1 MPRELAGFKT
11 SKGTVN
17 FTPDKPIPPELVTKL
32 VKARIAE
39 NEAGRC
45 EPSRRACAAATATAR
60 SLRCHPSRVAPTTR
74 TVPAGTP
81 SSPHARRL
89 ISSRP
94 GAGANAPPWPASR
107 RIASWWR
114 TAAQIQGVAQV
125 LIRKGAFGR
134 QIAYVPHGPVWDRS
148 APNADRIFAW
158 LAQGLRS
165 LALKEK
171 ALVVKMDPRNE
182 PGQDFDFSHLAA
194 EHDLQPAQDLQAP
207 TTRIVDLLDG
217 GEELEASWHADA
229 RRLSKRAA
237 REGTEVTIS
246 REPDEAE
253 VSVLHDLLADVAEHA
268 DFRVRSPEFLMR
280 LATEFA
286 ASGGWYLGIAR
297 VEGTP
302 IAAMAF
308 PRVGDRAYYL
318 YGALRR
324 DEQYKHNYG
333 SHAVMAEMLRTLAAD
348 GVKTVDMWGVVEP
361 DDETRQS
368 GLEGLQRLQAHL
380 RRRAAAPPGP
390 LRPGHQPLLVH
401 HPPLRPIG
409 QERLARPAPLS
420 RCSRI
425 AQATGRHAPQ
435 LHRSG
440 SFVLADTMIR
450 WI

>member
-1 MPRELAGFKT
+1 MAGE
-11 SKGTVN
+11 
-17 FTPDKPIPPELVTKL
+17 PPYRILV
-32 VKARIAE
+32 E
-39 NEAGRC
+39 DG
-45 EPSRRACAAATATAR
+45 
-60 SLRCHPSRVAPTTR
+60 
-74 TVPAGTP
+74 G
-81 SSPHARRL
+81 
-89 ISSRP
+89 
-94 GAGANAPPWPASR
+94 
-107 RIASWWR
+107 
-114 TAAQIQGVAQV
+114 QIQGVAQV

-165 LALKEK
+165 LALQGEG
-171 ALVVKMDPRNE
+171 AG
-182 PGQDFDFSHLAA
+182 GQDGSAQRAA
-194 EHDLQPAQDLQAP
+194 GRTSTSATWPPSTTCSPPRTCRRP

-253 VSVLHDLLADVAEHA
+253 VSVLHDLLADVAEHG

-348 GVKTVDMWGVVEP
+348 GVRTVDMWGVVEP
-361 DDETRQS
+361 DDK
-368 GLEGLQRLQAHL
+368 
-380 RRRAAAPPGP
+380 AADPAWKGFSDFKRTFGGEP
-390 LRPGHQPLLVH
+390 LRHPGLYDLVTN
-401 HPPLRPIG
+401 RFWYTT
-409 QERLARPAPLS
+409 RR
-420 RCSRI
+420 
-425 AQATGRHAPQ
+425 
-435 LHRSG
+435 
-440 SFVLADTMIR
+440 FVQSVEECVCPT
-450 WI
+450 